1 MSSSGAGAGAGA
13 ESDADPG
20 LEPDREPDRE
30 PEPDPGPD
38 RELDPESP
46 PERESDPGAD
56 SDDSDAGAEERFGGV
71 KNSGVVGARVTG
83 AEGEADW
90 EAGAGRGTG
99 AGSTGPACGRTA
111 FVLAALVSAT
121 DWVARDSAARLIAT
135 AAHTWLARFLVRG
148 FIRGV
153 VHGF

>member
-1 MSSSGAGAGAGA
+1 MSSSGAGADAGA

-111 FVLAALVSAT
+111 FASAELVPAAFALAALVSAT
-121 DWVARDSAARLIAT
+121 DWVA
-135 AAHTWLARFLVRG
+135 
-148 FIRGV
+148 
-153 VHGF
+153 